1 VHKISKLK
9 YDRIGYLFII
19 PNYLIYLTFI
29 LVPVIWVTYFSFTD
43 YHLVKAPVFIGLVNY
58 VSLIRDPD
66 FLRALSNTFVYWI
79 FTVSISMALGLILA
93 VTLNQNL
100 RGVAVFR
107 AAYYLP
113 NVLSMVAVAMMW
125 LWIYDPA
132 KGILNTLLDMLGL
145 TRSDWLFDQH
155 IAMACVIVPSIW
167 ALLGFNMVIY
177 LAGLQNIPA
186 QLYEAA
192 IVDGASGSRRFFM
205 ITIPMLRPITFF
217 LFVMSSIK
225 AFQVFDQIYV
235 MTRGGP
241 AKATTTIAYEIYEEG
256 FTHFKMGY
264 ASAMSVILL
273 VIVAI
278 ITFANFK
285 YGREGY
291 GEQL

>member
-1 VHKISKLK
+1 MAKSRIK
-9 YDRIGYLFII
+9 YDWIAFLFIT
-19 PNYLIYLTFI
+19 PNYIIYIVFI
-29 LVPVIWVTYFSFTD
+29 LVPVIWAVFFSFTD
-43 YHLVKAPVFIGLVNY
+43 YKLVRPPEFIGLANY
-58 VSLIRDPD
+58 LDLLEDPD
-66 FLRALSNTFVYWI
+66 FHKALKNTFVYWI
-79 FTVSISMALGLILA
+79 STVSISMALGLLLA
-93 VTLNQNL
+93 VTLGQKIK
-100 RGVAVFR
+100 GVAIFR

-113 NVLSMVAVAMMW
+113 NVLSMVAISMMW

-132 KGILNTLLDMLGL
+132 KGILNAILVRFGL
-145 TRSDWLFDQH
+145 PRSDWLFDQNLALGC
-155 IAMACVIVPSIW
+155 IIVPSIW

-177 LAGLQNIPA
+177 LAGLQNIPT

-192 IVDGASGSRRFFM
+192 TVDGASLTKQFFR

-278 ITFANFK
+278 ITFINFT